1 MDKYKKLLENI
12 TIIKIV
18 IINNNNIYNENIYD
32 KYNSVIEIGNDKNVY
47 IKNNKSKIIIN
58 K

>member
-1 MDKYKKLLENI
+1 MDKYKKLLKNI

-18 IINNNNIYNENIYD
+18 IINNNNINNENIYD

-47 IKNNKSKIIIN
+47 IRK
-58 K
+58 